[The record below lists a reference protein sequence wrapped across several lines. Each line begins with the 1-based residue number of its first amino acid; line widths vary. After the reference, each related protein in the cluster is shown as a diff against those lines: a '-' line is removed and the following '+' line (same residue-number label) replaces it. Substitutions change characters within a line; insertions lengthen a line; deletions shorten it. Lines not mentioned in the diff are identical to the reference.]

1 MHGELVGDAGAVPLW
16 ICRERCVGEL
26 EALYRATVR
35 QGGAVTGPGRWWAV
49 GGWTAGV
56 LAGLGLVWMA
66 AGLGLVW
73 VFVRT
78 VARETGE
85 SDGGR

>member
-1 MHGELVGDAGAVPLW
+1 M
-16 ICRERCVGEL
+16 
-26 EALYRATVR
+26 
-35 QGGAVTGPGRWWAV
+35 

-85 SDGGR
+85 SDGGW